1 MVIVLQD
8 GGAQLMAPLGDD
20 DATALQY
27 VLHGGAGVDFKA
39 PRHVDEGVPLL
50 DDDVPH
56 VAAEE
61 LHSAGAGVHAD
72 VVDGPHVAS
81 AMNDNNLRSTV

>member
-1 MVIVLQD
+1 MSSRSLD
-8 GGAQLMAPLGDD
+8 SSD
-20 DATALQY
+20 TSSS
-27 VLHGGAGVDFKA
+27 
-39 PRHVDEGVPLL
+39 LL

-56 VAAEE
+56 FAAEE